1 MSVETTSL
9 DANGGEERLP
19 AAQESAKQVEST
31 GEATP
36 IVGESLS
43 TNFDYK
49 KDYPSLARLLWCCR
63 KYFLLFESA
72 RDRSTI
78 PFCCK

>member
-1 MSVETTSL
+1 MSVETTAL

-19 AAQESAKQVEST
+19 AAQESAEQVEST
-31 GEATP
+31 GKATP

-49 KDYPSLARLLWCCR
+49 KGLSQLGKIAMMLQKVFSPV
-63 KYFLLFESA
+63 
-72 RDRSTI
+72 
-78 PFCCK
+78 